1 MPRADWGF
9 LKNLEVAVPDPILLE
24 KYQSQFDSIF
34 GEIVMLLKAIE
45 MLTISRD
52 LLLPRLISGKLF
64 VADLDIQF
72 PPGMVELLKTAKSAH
87 ALASEKARK

>member
-1 MPRADWGF
+1 
-9 LKNLEVAVPDPILLE
+9 
-24 KYQSQFDSIF
+24 
-34 GEIVMLLKAIE
+34 MLLKAIE

-64 VADLDIQF
+64 VADFDIQF
-72 PPGMVELLKTAKSAH
+72 PPGMVEVLKTAKSAH